1 MFIVSFFFSLLGVE
15 RIEIK
20 VNTRFP
26 FLLLL
31 LFHALIFCF
40 KLFGFKH
47 DQHIYIKQTR
57 STYIFQ
63 LINGLSIVVFGY
75 GHKGNKLK

>member
-31 LFHALIFCF
+31 LFHALIVCF
-40 KLFGFKH
+40 KLFSFKN
-47 DQHIYIKQTR
+47 DQHIYKTN
-57 STYIFQ
+57 T
-63 LINGLSIVVFGY
+63 INIYFPT
-75 GHKGNKLK
+75 H